1 MNPTVVT
8 IKTIAAAAGINY
20 SLLSQCLTG
29 KKHFPEKHL
38 HLSDKQAC
46 DRARDLRFRMQI
58 GVNPGGFWGPELS
71 RLNQR

>member
-1 MNPTVVT
+1 MDENLRIRIYTIKTKYNVT

-38 HLSDKQAC
+38 DKLVKVLDNI
-46 DRARDLRFRMQI
+46 DRDK
-58 GVNPGGFWGPELS
+58 E
-71 RLNQR
+71 